1 MLNGCLCGRENYVF
15 TIIGFCFYYSIY
27 MFFMFVL
34 CKAQWGAPGH
44 EMRYINEA
52 ALPCLGVK
60 DAWDGLKAN
69 VLLSKIGLY
78 KVFYWDIG
86 RTAPGLR

>member
-1 MLNGCLCGRENYVF
+1 MWSGKL
-15 TIIGFCFYYSIY
+15 CFYYY
-27 MFFMFVL
+27 WVL
-34 CKAQWGAPGH
+34 FL
-44 EMRYINEA
+44 NEA

-78 KVFYWDIG
+78 KVFYCDIA
-86 RTAPGLR
+86 RTAPGLELESEVKYIFCEI

>member
-1 MLNGCLCGRENYVF
+1 
-15 TIIGFCFYYSIY
+15 

-34 CKAQWGAPGH
+34 CIAQWGAPGH
-44 EMRYINEA
+44 EMHYINEA

-86 RTAPGLR
+86 RTAPGLELESEVKYIFCEI